1 MLLARAAPCVH
12 GACSFAR
19 AGLLVG
25 AYGHGLESGERLE
38 AVLQCTAAEA
48 VSSSRDHLVICIVWR
63 LQASKR
69 RQEAKQRDGAAT
81 QRLLEAV
88 SWVSAAAA
96 AVAAPLTRAASG
108 SQAFVGG
115 A

>member
-1 MLLARAAPCVH
+1 MVMA
-12 GACSFAR
+12 F
-19 AGLLVG
+19 
-25 AYGHGLESGERLE
+25 ESGERLE